1 MDPILESSVV
11 GYDQKQGEQKQRCP
25 LIYKLTNITGIV
37 NPMMTHNSYI
47 KSLFDYFVQVLVKKE
62 DIRRSQ

>member
-47 KSLFDYFVQVLVKKE
+47 KSLFDYFVQVLERESFIEK
-62 DIRRSQ
+62 